1 MRLRITQRGARG
13 RQLRG
18 RGWRQVWPA
27 DPEAR
32 AMAREAATTST
43 DPHIS
48 STPAVEGGDD
58 FTRIPGIY
66 HELACLLRTYGYATF
81 ADLAAA
87 DDETLL
93 ALAGI
98 GPARLQAIREFDG
111 L

>member
-1 MRLRITQRGARG
+1 VRLRITQRGARG

-18 RGWRQVWPA
+18 RGWRQVWP
-27 DPEAR
+27 DPESKPTII
-32 AMAREAATTST
+32 TTT
-43 DPHIS
+43 
-48 STPAVEGGDD
+48 TPALEAVARGDD
-58 FTRIPGIY
+58 FTLIPGIY
-66 HELACLLRTYGYATF
+66 HELACLLRTYGYVTF

-98 GPARLQAIREFDG
+98 GPARLQAIREFTDG